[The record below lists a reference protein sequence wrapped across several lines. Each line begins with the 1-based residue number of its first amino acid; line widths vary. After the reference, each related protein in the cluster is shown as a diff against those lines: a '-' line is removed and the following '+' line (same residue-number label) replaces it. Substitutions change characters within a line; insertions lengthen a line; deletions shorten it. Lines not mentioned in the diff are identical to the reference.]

1 MSEADLRAALVAG
14 RNGGSWDGLA
24 GISSADAGS
33 GRAVGYVVNGDGSTT
48 VAYAAPGDTDLNGQ
62 VDVFDLVAM
71 TTGGSYGSGAAAV
84 WATGDFNYD
93 GLSNVF
99 DLVDVETGG
108 AFNQGDYL
116 PVAATVATVPE
127 PSLLALAATAGYVV
141 WRRRRR

>member
-1 MSEADLRAALVAG
+1 
-14 RNGGSWDGLA
+14 
-24 GISSADAGS
+24 
-33 GRAVGYVVNGDGSTT
+33 
-48 VAYAAPGDTDLNGQ
+48 
-62 VDVFDLVAM
+62 M

-116 PVAATVATVPE
+116 PVTATVATVPE
-127 PSLLALAATAGYVV
+127 PSLLLLSAAVAIGYVV
-141 WRRRRR
+141 RRRRA